1 MSDNSGDTDV
11 SMMDMGIE
19 YGNDIGSDPFDDVIE
34 EGDFSEEQLDAGE
47 ELDESESGEEEQSD
61 EEGSIEDLEET
72 KEPKEESEDSEQ
84 SKEQDS
90 EEVEEAPVEE
100 RLDAIN
106 KQLEDGS
113 LEVKID
119 ENTSATLQELKNDFI
134 GQKEISRRFSDLD
147 VKNKQLEADT
157 NEINGYINEFAGKL
171 RDGDS
176 VGAMAYFGEFAGVP
190 PYMVKEQLIAAL
202 RPEIIR
208 REQMTA
214 VEVQNEYL
222 NSQNDYLQ
230 QQRESDSQ
238 QRAAEQ
244 ANMELKTHEASIR
257 ETHNIDEE
265 TWNATYEGIKE
276 TLKEGEELTPE
287 LVADTV
293 KYGRMYQ
300 QAESVVTN
308 FEGQLENADEWVE
321 ELVNVKEKH
330 PEFTDEDL
338 QEVLKTAY
346 ETYRKSSTEQKLAN
360 KVSAKKAPTKQ
371 QTKTKSQPQDDID
384 PELEDW
390 L

>member
-1 MSDNSGDTDV
+1 MSDDVDV
-11 SMMDMGIE
+11 SMMEMGVE
-19 YGNDIGSDPFDDVIE
+19 YGDSIGSDPFDELIE
-34 EGDFSEEQLDAGE
+34 DSSELEELDAGE
-47 ELDESESGEEEQSD
+47 QLDESEPGEEEEPN
-61 EEGSIEDLEET
+61 EEAPAEDVEEAE
-72 KEPKEESEDSEQ
+72 EPVEESEEAVDEEQ
-84 SKEQDS
+84 P
-90 EEVEEAPVEE
+90 EEIPVEE

-106 KQLEDGS
+106 KQIEEGNLEIQ
-113 LEVKID
+113 ID
-119 ENTSATLQELKNDFI
+119 EETKVTLQDLKNDYI
-134 GQKEISRRFSDLD
+134 GQKEISRRFSEYD
-147 VKNKQLEADT
+147 VKNKQLEQDT
-157 NEINGYINEFAGKL
+157 QEINGYISEFAGKL

-238 QRAAEQ
+238 LRAAEQ
-244 ANMELKTHEASIR
+244 AQVELKNHEQSIR

-293 KYGRMYQ
+293 KYSRMYE
-300 QAESVVTN
+300 QAESVVKN
-308 FEGQLENADEWVE
+308 FEGQLENTDNWVE
-321 ELVNVKEKH
+321 QLVDVKEKY

-346 ETYRKSSTEQKLAN
+346 ETYKQSSTKEKLAK

-371 QTKTKSQPQDDID
+371 QPKQKAQQQEEEID
-384 PELEDW
+384 PELDDW